1 MLELIYPC
9 LYRRIR
15 CLPPSPQR
23 RFANLIAQTARQWR
37 RVIDRKLQPFGLTE
51 ATWVPLLHLA
61 RAEKPMLQKDL
72 AEAIYL
78 DASSVVRLLDNLQNQ
93 GFIERREGVDRRA
106 KEIHLTSRGLERVM
120 QVEGMALQVR
130 NQVLSAVKDE
140 ELEVM
145 NGMLEQVLASLAL
158 VEKEPS

>member
-1 MLELIYPC
+1 MSSSSYQLSPQ
-9 LYRRIR
+9 
-15 CLPPSPQR
+15 SPQR
-23 RFANLIAQTARQWR
+23 HFANLIAQTARQWR

-51 ATWVPLLHLA
+51 ATWVPLLYLA

-78 DASSVVRLLDNLQNQ
+78 DASSVVRLLDNLQSQ
-93 GFIERREGVDRRA
+93 GFIERREGIDRRA
-106 KEIHLTSRGLERVM
+106 KEIHLTSHGLERVM

-158 VEKEPS
+158 VDKEPS

>member
-1 MLELIYPC
+1 MSLSPYSLSPQ
-9 LYRRIR
+9 
-15 CLPPSPQR
+15 SPQR
-23 RFANLIAQTARQWR
+23 HFANLIAQTARQWR

-51 ATWVPLLHLA
+51 ATWVPLLYLA

-72 AEAIYL
+72 AEAIFL

-93 GFIERREGVDRRA
+93 GFIERREGIDRRA
-106 KEIHLTSRGLERVM
+106 KEIHLTPHGLERVM
-120 QVEGMALQVR
+120 EVESMALQVR
-130 NQVLSAVKDE
+130 NQVLSGVKDG

-158 VEKEPS
+158 VDKEPS